1 MVDTDTYY
9 SRVEYIFGG
18 SKIFTVPFNYIK
30 ISDLHVY
37 INDLETK
44 NFVFNTKTQIEI
56 KDNLIQGD
64 IVKVERNTPIDEKLI
79 TFSNTS
85 FLNKEAQNTAQDQ
98 LLHAVQEIYD
108 SFGRY
113 RDTIGKDIDEVL
125 EAKNKL
131 DETIEEWQKTLDLCK
146 SYRDESEQYAETCT
160 TGVKWFYFT
169 QNSWGQEED
178 KYYITID
185 GKSVVFDIY
194 KKFENGREKIFNCDI
209 FTTDN
214 GVKITSPEAFEG
226 YAIIAANTIGEY
238 VFVQTNPQTEWIAE
252 HNLGKYPSVTLVD
265 SNESIIYGDVQYLDL
280 NTIKI
285 TFKKDVAGKAY
296 LN

>member
-1 MVDTDTYY
+1 MTEL
-9 SRVEYIFGG
+9 R
-18 SKIFTVPFNYIK
+18 K
-30 ISDLHVY
+30 
-37 INDLETK
+37 
-44 NFVFNTKTQIEI
+44 
-56 KDNLIQGD
+56 
-64 IVKVERNTPIDEKLI
+64 VKV
-79 TFSNTS
+79 FSNNNINRVGVNNS
-85 FLNKEAQNTAQDQ
+85 A
-98 LLHAVQEIYD
+98 EIYYANL
-108 SFGRY
+108 SKEFAEKANECLIYAQKASEIAKEYSEGIQEKFEHYSSLIKFG
-113 RDTIGKDIDEVL
+113 
-125 EAKNKL
+125 AKW
-131 DETIEEWQKTLDLCK
+131 I
-146 SYRDESEQYAETCT
+146 
-160 TGVKWFYFT
+160 YFA
-169 QNSWGQEED
+169 QSDWGQEED

-185 GKSVVFDIY
+185 DKSVVFDIY
-194 KKFENGREKIFNCDI
+194 KKCENGREKIFNCDI